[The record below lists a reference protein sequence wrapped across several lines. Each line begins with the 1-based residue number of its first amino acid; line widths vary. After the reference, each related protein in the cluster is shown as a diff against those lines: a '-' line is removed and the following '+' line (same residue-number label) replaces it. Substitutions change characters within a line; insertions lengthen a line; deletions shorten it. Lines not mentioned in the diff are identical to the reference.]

1 MTSSSPQ
8 PPIAA
13 IERVRRFAALSGIFD
28 PRDALTVLE
37 DVAAD
42 VSGLVAVASQLA
54 SACDTELP
62 GDRPGWLMRGSER
75 RWELEDLAERMGI
88 REAVAW
94 RRRAATAA
102 ADTLDL
108 LDALVGEG
116 LFDDGSVQNRIEA
129 GGPRQELER
138 IAVALDR
145 AGRLAPAGDRLDAVR
160 AALTRLD
167 AGERNRALLGAG
179 FVGRDAEKA
188 EIALWLDVP
197 SPITP
202 IQALFVSGLPGI
214 GKSTLLEE
222 AVRAARGSTRRWL
235 VVRLDFD
242 RAGLDVQDRIGL
254 TVELARQIS
263 AEIGEDAHALRDA
276 RLEAS
281 GVPLSETVPSVKGEA
296 RDKVPTLL
304 ARTMAAQVQA
314 SDRPVLLVL
323 DTLEILRGRG
333 ETHPKRLFDWIDQL
347 VNFGLAPMSILAAGR
362 GDALDSTPD
371 RIGRR
376 IDLPGLDDA
385 SADRLL
391 ASLGVP
397 SSSFGA
403 IRTIAEG
410 SPLVLRLA
418 AAVTRDAGPAA
429 LDRVAQKNELAAAY
443 LYRFLLSR
451 IGDRTLRTLANPGL
465 VVRRISAE
473 VIAEV
478 LGPQLGLGRFDSRV
492 AHDLF
497 EELSSQYWL
506 VEPDPTAPGFVKHR
520 TDMRSVLLPLLYST
534 SPARC
539 ARIDRAATAW
549 FAARPEPWCAVESAY
564 HRLQLMRRDP
574 RPPAIDPAVLQR
586 FDEETI
592 AELPER
598 AQDLVRQSRGER
610 SSLGRTFAP
619 PGGGRSSPEAVRELE
634 SIIERGDWI
643 EGEDFY
649 DRVLDGALFDARSRD
664 ADVSRA
670 FLWRSGQ
677 WQKAKDLLVERNR
690 LRKDDRDVLDLP
702 VQLAAPRLEM
712 RAELSFAAL
721 SRSLSTDP
729 ALGRQAANIAFRGL
743 PGELSGAALGFAL
756 QRAGLG
762 LQTRPRRRDDGIR
775 AAFAVW
781 LPQLGIGDAGPAM
794 SAARDRLARRLL
806 QPSLPADETDP
817 ARLLAVLAPHA
828 GLAMTLS
835 RIRKDGRI
843 SRHASA
849 VDRRLAE
856 LGGLPPGDSGPWQL
870 APEPTE
876 PIDGL
881 AALGLFAE
889 WAGAAAFILRDPDL
903 TLLARSA
910 ERWRCTTAGQW
921 SYDRPPA
928 AWRQWNRPL
937 DVTLAARLA
946 ALEAAADPT
955 EESRRQLEAWSGDH
969 QPEAP
974 TLWAQIR
981 RRLPGALNAARAAAP
996 DGPSAARTL
1005 LRHQVPSAFVPPL
1018 AVLLVRGKLEIGVQ
1032 HA

>member
-1 MTSSSPQ
+1 MTGSSPQ
-8 PPIAA
+8 RPIAA
-13 IERVRRFAALSGIFD
+13 IDRVRRFAALSGVFD

-54 SACDTELP
+54 SACDTGLP
-62 GDRPGWLMRGSER
+62 GDRPGWLMRGPER
-75 RWELEDLAERMGI
+75 RWELEGLAERMGI
-88 REAVAW
+88 GEAVAW

-116 LFDDGSVQNRIEA
+116 LFDDRSVQSRIEA

-145 AGRLAPAGDRLDAVR
+145 AGRFAPAGDRLDAVR

-167 AGERNRALLGAG
+167 AEERNRALLGAG

-197 SPITP
+197 SPATP

-222 AVRAARGSTRRWL
+222 AIRAARKSTRRWL

-254 TVELARQIS
+254 TVELARQIT
-263 AEIGEDAHALRDA
+263 AEIGEHAHALRDA

-281 GVPLSETVPSVKGEA
+281 GVPLSETGPAVKGEA
-296 RDKVPTLL
+296 RDKVPTPLV
-304 ARTMAAQVQA
+304 RTMTAQVQA
-314 SDRPVLLVL
+314 SARPVLLVL

-347 VNFGLAPMSILAAGR
+347 VDMGLAPISILAAGR
-362 GDALDSTPD
+362 GDALDSAPG

-391 ASLGVP
+391 TSLGVP
-397 SSSFGA
+397 SSSFSA
-403 IRTIAEG
+403 VRAIAEG

-418 AAVTRDAGPAA
+418 AAVARDAGPAA
-429 LDRVAQKNELAAAY
+429 LDRVAQKKELAAAY

-451 IGDRTLRTLANPGL
+451 IGDRTLRTLAHPGL
-465 VVRRISAE
+465 VVRRISAG

-478 LGPQLGLGRFDSRV
+478 LGPQLGFGKFDSRV
-492 AHDLF
+492 AADLF

-520 TDMRSVLLPLLYST
+520 TDMRRVLLPLLYST

-574 RPPAIDPAVLQR
+574 GPPAIDPAVLRR

-619 PGGGRSSPEAVRELE
+619 HGGGRSSPEAVRELE

-643 EGEDFY
+643 EGADFY
-649 DRVLDGALFDARSRD
+649 DRVLDRALFDARSRD

-677 WQKAKDLLVERNR
+677 WQEAKRLLVERDR

-702 VQLAAPRLEM
+702 AQLAAPRLEM

-729 ALGRQAANIAFRGL
+729 ALGRQAADVAFRGL

-756 QRAGLG
+756 GRAGLG
-762 LQTRPRRRDDGIR
+762 WTTTSWGGHEGIR
-775 AAFAVW
+775 AAFAIW
-781 LPQLGIGDAGPAM
+781 LPQLGIGEVGPAM
-794 SAARDRLARRLL
+794 SAARDRLARRL
-806 QPSLPADETDP
+806 QPPLPAGETDP

-828 GLAMTLS
+828 GLATTLS

-843 SRHASA
+843 IRHALA

-856 LGGLPPGDSGPWQL
+856 LGGLPPAGSGPWQL
-870 APEPTE
+870 APEPAE

-889 WAGAAAFILRDPDL
+889 WAGAAAFVLRDPDL
-903 TLLARSA
+903 ALLARSA
-910 ERWRCTTAGQW
+910 ERWRRTTAGQW
-921 SYDRPPA
+921 SYERPPA
-928 AWRQWNRPL
+928 AWREWDRPL
-937 DVTLAARLA
+937 DVTLAGRIA
-946 ALEAAADPT
+946 ALEATADPA
-955 EESRRQLEAWSGDH
+955 EESHRQLEAWSGDD

-974 TLWAQIR
+974 ALRDQIL
-981 RRLPGALNAARAAAP
+981 RRLPGALNATRATAPDAPAAAR
-996 DGPSAARTL
+996 SL

-1018 AVLLVRGKLEIGVQ
+1018 AVLLVRRKL
-1032 HA
+1032 